1 MAGRCSLQLLGSDG
15 RQARLSGEREAPKTH
30 VQGKGT
36 SHVQGEGDRET
47 TLPSECHFTTT
58 PVSLERTGG
67 GGGGSGDVFGP
78 TPRSGR
84 AVQRGNESVRWFA
97 RYEHRSRDVKDLVG
111 EDWSG
116 HTSWLRRRSCILCF
130 AIKCCSK
137 VYTMVQ
143 ISRHNTLKTFILA
156 ATNVIYSFNVSN
168 SKCLRR
174 HQGDETMRF
183 CRLYKIF
190 FFRFFLKRLWM

>member
-1 MAGRCSLQLLGSDG
+1 MSLHHNASLF
-15 RQARLSGEREAPKTH
+15 
-30 VQGKGT
+30 GKN
-36 SHVQGEGDRET
+36 R
-47 TLPSECHFTTT
+47 
-58 PVSLERTGG
+58 R
-67 GGGGSGDVFGP
+67 GGSGDVFGP

-168 SKCLRR
+168 SKCLRVDIKEMKQCGFVDFTR
-174 HQGDETMRF
+174 
-183 CRLYKIF
+183 F
-190 FFRFFLKRLWM
+190 FFRFFFSNVFGCES